1 MLPSGK
7 TNKKRKLSAS
17 VSGSSEG
24 DESSRNIFNIDKKSF
39 SKWYSEI
46 LKTADLV
53 DLRYDVKGFIVYR
66 PWLMRMVKL
75 LYSLWETELEK
86 RGHSPTL
93 FPVVI
98 PEENFE
104 REKAHVQGFSP
115 QVFWITQA
123 GDTELENKLA
133 LRPTSETAFYQMYS
147 LWIRSHADLPLK
159 LYQSCAVY
167 RYETKATKPLIRGR
181 EFLWIEAH
189 DVFVSEKEALEQVRQ
204 DMETTKSVLLNS
216 LGVPFVFLRR
226 PAFDK
231 FAGAVDTYAADALM
245 PDNRALQLPSTHYL
259 GQGFAK
265 AFGLQYEDEDGKK
278 RTPYQ
283 TCYGP
288 PISRTLAAV
297 VSIHGD
303 RKGLVLPF
311 SIAPIQVVIVPIIY
325 KEREQAILERCRQ
338 LLSILESANLRV
350 KLDDSDRKP
359 GAKFYFWEMKGVP
372 VRAEIGPRDLDANTI
387 TLVRRDTG
395 DKKTVPF
402 ENATEQVLQLSQL
415 MLENI
420 RRKAQEEFDQRF
432 SRAETLDEL
441 RRILSE
447 KGGFVLVP
455 FCSREKEGEECAEV
469 IKEETDGE
477 VRGTIFED
485 KEKVENKTCI
495 SCGKPATCTVLVARA
510 Y

>member
-1 MLPSGK
+1 MSKPSG
-7 TNKKRKLSAS
+7 A
-17 VSGSSEG
+17 V
-24 DESSRNIFNIDKKSF
+24 ESSKDIFNIDKSDF

-53 DLRYDVKGFIVYR
+53 DLRYNVKGFIVYR
-66 PWLMRMVKL
+66 PWLMRMAKL
-75 LYSLWETELEK
+75 LYRLWEAELEK
-86 RGHSPTL
+86 RGHDPTL

-104 REKAHVQGFSP
+104 REKEHVKGFSP
-115 QVFWITQA
+115 QVFWITEA
-123 GDTELENKLA
+123 GETKLEKKLA

-147 LWIRSHADLPLK
+147 LWIRSHSDLPLK

-189 DVFVSEKEALEQVRQ
+189 DVFATEEEALKQVRQ
-204 DMETTKSVLLNS
+204 DMETTRAVLWES
-216 LGVPFVFLRR
+216 LAIPFVFLRR

-265 AFGLQYEDEDGKK
+265 AFDLQYEDEKGQK

-297 VSIHGD
+297 ASIHGD

-311 SIAPIQVVIVPIIY
+311 SVAPTQVVIVPIVY
-325 KEREQAILERCRQ
+325 KEREEAVLERCRD
-338 LLSILESANLRV
+338 LLSRLATGGLRV
-350 KLDDSDRKP
+350 QLDDSDRKP
-359 GAKFYFWEMKGVP
+359 GAKFYYWEMKGVP
-372 VRAEIGPRDLDANTI
+372 IRAEIGPRDLEAGTV

-395 DKKTVPF
+395 ERKAVRFDDV
-402 ENATEQVLQLSQL
+402 EEEVLHLSEL
-415 MLENI
+415 MLENMK
-420 RRKAQEEFDQRF
+420 RRAKEEFDRHF

-441 RRILSE
+441 AEILSS

-455 FCSREKEGEECAEV
+455 FCSRELDGEQCAEV

-477 VRGTIFED
+477 VRGTLFEEED
-485 KEKVENKTCI
+485 KPENKTCI
-495 SCGKPATCTVLVARA
+495 SCGRPATCTVVVAKA